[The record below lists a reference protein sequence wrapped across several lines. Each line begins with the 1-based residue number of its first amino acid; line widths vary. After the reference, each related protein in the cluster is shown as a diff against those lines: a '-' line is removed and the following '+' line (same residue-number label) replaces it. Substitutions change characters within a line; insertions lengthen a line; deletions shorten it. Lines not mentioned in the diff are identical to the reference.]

1 MNTRSTIIVAIFLV
15 YMVFILTY
23 GLLTQKGKKHTSKE
37 FLLAG
42 GKVNRIHLM
51 LHNLGTAFGG
61 SDFFSMC
68 YYGFVFGIAGMHW
81 ILPWFLVTIILAK
94 CMVPRIKMMAGNDVF
109 AMSQWFSKAWNG
121 NKAIEVLVGIAAFV
135 MSWAF
140 FCAQI
145 TAMGKMVSVLIGID
159 SRIGILIGTVV
170 VVTYVFV
177 GGYGATIKMDTI
189 QSVILLLGVLAI
201 FGYALFNITSVPAS
215 DVISLSPEYFTIMS
229 TMAPL
234 TILNMWISR
243 GTGNGFLKP
252 YVHQQIYVAA
262 DVETAQK
269 GILRGNLIAFLGAVI
284 LIGAGMLLAKFIPV
298 ASVEDPESII
308 PFFLKNYV
316 SAVPAGLIL
325 AGIFAG
331 ILSSA
336 DSLLVSTVNLWTGS
350 LASLWDKR
358 ILTDDERKVKAAKF
372 SVVLWGVLGILVV
385 LWVPSVVSLTL
396 RGASFVVTLVPALF
410 VTIFFRSKVDVKVVI
425 AAIATGFVSVLLFYI
440 VPQLSSVPEGGAFPS
455 LVIATIVMIIGAFVV
470 KKSDPVVEFPELAVY
485 EEERAKKKLT
495 KKTSLH
501 PVGRKTRSW

>member
-1 MNTRSTIIVAIFLV
+1 MDTRTTTIIVIFLV
-15 YMVFILTY
+15 YMAFILGY
-23 GLLTQKGKKHTSKE
+23 GLWTQKGKKHTSQD

-42 GKVNRIHLM
+42 GKVNRVHLM

-94 CMVPRIKMMAGNDVF
+94 FMVPRIKIMAGNDVF
-109 AMSQWFSKAWNG
+109 AMSQWFAKAWNG
-121 NKAIEVLVGIAAFV
+121 NKTIEVLVGIASFV

-159 SRIGILIGTVV
+159 SRVGILIGTIV

-189 QSVILLLGVLAI
+189 QSVILILGVLAI
-201 FGYALFNITSVPAS
+201 FGYAAYNISTVPAS
-215 DVISLSPEYFTIMS
+215 EVIRLSPEYFTIMS
-229 TMAPL
+229 SMAPL
-234 TILNMWISR
+234 TVLNMWISR

-252 YVHQQIYVAA
+252 YVHQQIYAA
-262 DVETAQK
+262 ANAETAQK
-269 GILRGNLIAFLGAVI
+269 GILRGNLIAFLGAVV
-284 LIGAGMLLAKFIPV
+284 LIGAGMLLAKVIPV

-316 SAVPAGLIL
+316 NAVPAGLIL

-336 DSLLVSTVNLWTGS
+336 DSMLVSTVNLWTGS
-350 LASLWDKR
+350 LVSLWDKDV
-358 ILTDDERKVKAAKF
+358 LNNDERRVKVAKF
-372 SVVLWGVLGILVV
+372 SVVLWGFLGIIVV
-385 LWVPSVVSLTL
+385 LWVPSVVTLTL

-410 VTIFFRSKVDVKVVI
+410 ATIFFRRQVDVKVVI
-425 AAIATGFVSVLLFYI
+425 ASIGSGFISVLLFYLI
-440 VPQLSSVPEGGAFPS
+440 PQLSAVPEGGAFPS
-455 LVIATIVMIIGAFVV
+455 LCIATAVMVVGALAV
-470 KKSDPVVEFPELAVY
+470 KKTDPVVEFPELDAY
-485 EEERAKKKLT
+485 EAK
-495 KKTSLH
+495 
-501 PVGRKTRSW
+501 RSSKGCVKAAN